1 MGLFIEAY
9 LKCAMIDI
17 RFKVNHAGK
26 TNCSRRV
33 SALLMRTPAEAWS
46 SVLLRLLLERSA

>member
-26 TNCSRRV
+26 TKCSRRV
-33 SALLMRTPAEAWS
+33 SALLMRTPVEAWS